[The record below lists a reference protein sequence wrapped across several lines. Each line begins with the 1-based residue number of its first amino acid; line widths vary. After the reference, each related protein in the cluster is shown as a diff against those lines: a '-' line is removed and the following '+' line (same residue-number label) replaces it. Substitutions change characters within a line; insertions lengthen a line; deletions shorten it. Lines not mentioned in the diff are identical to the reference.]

1 MQDQELKN
9 RAQLM
14 KMILAALFLAV
25 AYLLPF
31 VTGQIP
37 RIGKM
42 LCPMHIPVLLCGF
55 LCGWS
60 WGLTV
65 GFAAPLLRSLTL
77 GVPLFFPQAVAM
89 AFELAAYG
97 AVAGFLYQWLGKKG
111 RHLYTSLLIAMV
123 VGRLVWG
130 SAMVI
135 CMGLGG
141 AHFGWLAF
149 WSGAVLQAIPGII
162 SQIVLIPI
170 LVRACER
177 YFPIE

>member
-1 MQDQELKN
+1 MQKQESNSRL
-9 RAQLM
+9 QLLR
-14 KMILAALFLAV
+14 MILAALFLAV

-55 LCGWS
+55 LCGWG
-60 WGLTV
+60 WGAAI
-65 GFAAPLLRSLTL
+65 GFIAPLLRSLTL

-97 AVAGFLYQWLGKKG
+97 AVAGFLYRRLG
-111 RHLYTSLLIAMV
+111 RNVRSLYASLLIAMV
-123 VGRLVWG
+123 IGRLVWG

-149 WSGAVLQAIPGII
+149 LSGAVLQAIPGII
-162 SQIVLIPI
+162 AQIILIPI